1 MCHARVQ
8 LRPSRR
14 IRRATADAWG
24 FGSLRVP
31 GLQPPD
37 GQTSFRADWNAVS
50 PDFFKTLH
58 MRLVSGRDFT
68 PQDAAGAPGAIII
81 NETMAR
87 SVWQTTDVLGRQFE
101 TDAIGDKTSILTVV
115 GVAPDAQVDTL
126 GGKMRPFVYVAVA
139 QRYTSR
145 VSLLVKSSGTR
156 DPRDP
161 RTAPRTDPN
170 LRGRRPC
177 RRADDGVTSSPS
189 ASPGGPAASG
199 RSPVSPHRDYGVTRI
214 GSRRRADGIRWAP
227 ARTARPCPD
236 GIRQG

>member
-1 MCHARVQ
+1 MPGVQ
-8 LRPSRR
+8 
-14 IRRATADAWG
+14 AAAFAADLPLDGGRMG

-37 GQTSFRADWNAVS
+37 GQTSFRGRLERRVTRLLQDAADA
-50 PDFFKTLH
+50 PRQRARLH
-58 MRLVSGRDFT
+58 A
-68 PQDAAGAPGAIII
+68 QDAAGAPGAIII

-145 VSLLVKSSGTR
+145 VSLLVKSSGATMIPAG
-156 DPRDP
+156 PRL
-161 RTAPRTDPN
+161 
-170 LRGRRPC
+170 LREMNPEPAGDDRRC
-177 RRADDGVTSSPS
+177 RSSS
-189 ASPGGPAASG
+189 
-199 RSPVSPHRDYGVTRI
+199 
-214 GSRRRADGIRWAP
+214 
-227 ARTARPCPD
+227 
-236 GIRQG
+236 